1 VAKYTISLQNYL
13 QSKNWITIAKWIAT
27 VLFIFS
33 GGVLALNIDISRWG
47 FVTFFVAHIL
57 LVVVFNRI
65 KDYPML
71 LQNAF
76 FIIVDVIG
84 IYRWFLT

>member
-1 VAKYTISLQNYL
+1 MVLF
-13 QSKNWITIAKWIAT
+13 KWLAT

-33 GGVLALNIDISRWG
+33 GTVLALNIDISRWG
-47 FVTFFVAHIL
+47 FVTFAIAHIL
-57 LVVVFNRI
+57 LVVVFTKL

-76 FIIVDVIG
+76 FIIVDAIG
-84 IYRWFLT
+84 IYRWFLI